1 MPLIVILDDRATN
14 RNIYTRLAASLEEGV
29 NVSAFADPVAALE
42 WLADN
47 PPDLVITDYKM
58 PKLDGA
64 EFTRRFRALPGG
76 ADTPIVVITVYED
89 RNLRLR
95 ALDAG
100 ATDFL
105 QSPVDHQEF
114 LTRARNLL
122 KLSRHQQLIKRRA
135 ITLERELQ
143 DSERS
148 RQALLRESRERLAQV
163 IDTIPAMISAADTEG
178 RCVFVNAYQAA
189 FSGTEPALAGTGD
202 PVAHFEPRD
211 LERSRAL
218 DRLVFE
224 SGEALPSFEEEIV
237 DRAGATRVF
246 LTTKS
251 PLRDHARRVA
261 SVLTTSLDITERKL
275 AESRLRHMAHHDPL
289 TNLPNRVLLKQR
301 LERELARGRR
311 GDRGFAL
318 HFIDLD
324 RFKGVND
331 VLGHHLGD
339 KLLQAVAKRLS
350 EVARE
355 SDTVARLGGDEFAI
369 LQQDVARAED
379 AAALAAQVVET
390 LLLPFHIEEQHL
402 SLTASVGITLSP
414 SDASGVDEL
423 LRNAD
428 LAMYRAKSEGRNS
441 FRFYA
446 EDMRTRAQRA
456 VALEQDLRRG
466 LARSEFV
473 LHFQPQLDLRS
484 GRIVGA
490 EALLRWQRPGMGLQ
504 RPGEFLSLA
513 EENGLIVPINAW
525 VLHDACAKAVCWQ
538 KRGLP
543 PLRWSVNLSP
553 VQFRKQN
560 VLDLVLRVLDE
571 TGLDPA
577 MLEVELTEGI
587 LVENAEAAA
596 QVLRELRN
604 VGVGFSIDDFGSG
617 YSSFSY
623 VKNFPVDRIKID
635 QSFVR
640 NLKTDPTDTAI
651 VRAIINLG
659 HSLRMQVIAEG
670 VETVEQFTQLAAD
683 GCDEIQGYYLSPPVD
698 LEAFERL
705 VLAQHN
711 KGFAEL
717 VSPGGGLVRQAWP

>member
-29 NVSAFADPVAALE
+29 SVSAFADPLAALE
-42 WLADN
+42 WLAGH

-64 EFTRRFRALPGG
+64 EFTRRFRALPAG
-76 ADTPIVVITVYED
+76 ADTPIIVITVYED

-122 KLSRHQQLIKRRA
+122 KLSKHQQLIKRRA

-163 IDTIPAMISAADTEG
+163 IDTIPAMISAADRDG

-189 FSGTEPALAGTGD
+189 LAGADPALA
-202 PVAHFEPRD
+202 VAADAPLEPRD
-211 LERSRAL
+211 PERSRAL
-218 DRLVFE
+218 DRMVFE
-224 SGEALPSFEEEIV
+224 SGDPLPSFEEEIV
-237 DRAGATRVF
+237 DRAGRSRVF

-251 PLRDHARRVA
+251 PLRDHARRVV
-261 SVLTTSLDITERKL
+261 SVLTTSLDITERKQ
-275 AESRLRHMAHHDPL
+275 AESRLRHMAHHDSL
-289 TNLPNRVLLKQR
+289 TNLPNRALLQQR
-301 LERELARGRR
+301 LQRELARGRR
-311 GDRGFAL
+311 GDRSFAL

-339 KLLQAVAKRLS
+339 RLLQAVAKRLA
-350 EVARE
+350 EQARE
-355 SDTVARLGGDEFAI
+355 GDTVARLGGDEFAV
-369 LQQDVARAED
+369 LQRDVAREE
-379 AAALAAQVVET
+379 AAALAGKVMDT
-390 LLLPFHIEEQHL
+390 LLQPFQVGDQEVSL
-402 SLTASVGITLSP
+402 SASIGITLSP
-414 SDASGVDEL
+414 ADASGVDEL

-446 EDMRTRAQRA
+446 EDMKTRAERA
-456 VALEQDLRRG
+456 ISLDKDLRNG
-466 LARSEFV
+466 LQRSEFV
-473 LHFQPQLDLRS
+473 LHFQPQLDLRT
-484 GRIVGA
+484 GQIVGA
-490 EALLRWQRPGMGLQ
+490 EALLRWQRPGVGLL
-504 RPGEFLSLA
+504 RPGEFLPFA
-513 EENGLIVPINAW
+513 EENGLSVPINAW
-525 VLHDACAKAVCWQ
+525 VLHEACAKAVRWQ
-538 KRGLP
+538 QQGLP
-543 PLRWSVNLSP
+543 PLRWAVNLSP

-560 VLDLVLRVLDE
+560 VLDLVRSVLE
-571 TGLDPA
+571 QTGLDPSV
-577 MLEVELTEGI
+577 LDVELTEGI

-596 QVLRELRN
+596 QVLRDLRDL
-604 VGVGFSIDDFGSG
+604 GVGFSIDDFGAG

-640 NLKTDPTDTAI
+640 NLRSDPTDTAI
-651 VRAIINLG
+651 VRAIISLG
-659 HSLRMQVIAEG
+659 HSLHLQVIAEG
-670 VETVEQFTQLAAD
+670 VETVEQLTQLAAE
-683 GCDEIQGYYLSPPVD
+683 GCDEIQGYYLSPPVELD
-698 LEAFERL
+698 EFERL
-705 VLAQHN
+705 LRARQGN
-711 KGFAEL
+711 GLAEL
-717 VSPGGGLVRQAWP
+717 PPRGSAPRQAWP